1 MSAQTPAQYQ
11 TRTVSPEDVARARW
25 YALLGQVFRAP
36 APPAWL
42 REVGAQ
48 ARAPAAAGSDDTPLG
63 RAWNTFALACANA
76 DPEAVRAEYEETFIG
91 VGKAEVFLYASWYLS
106 GFLHERPLVELREHL
121 AALGI
126 ARRSD
131 VSETE
136 DHVAALC
143 ETIAWLIVAAP
154 ESTRTLSAQRVFFQR
169 FLSPWYEA
177 LVEAIEHCGSTDFYK
192 HAARLLGEF
201 LAIERQAFEFDSL
214 D

>member
-1 MSAQTPAQYQ
+1 MSAQAPASLD

-25 YALLGQVFRAP
+25 YAMLAEVFRAP
-36 APPAWL
+36 PPAAWL
-42 REVGAQ
+42 RGIGAQ
-48 ARAPAAAGSDDTPLG
+48 ATASAAAGTADTALG
-63 RAWNTFALACANA
+63 QAWNTFALACANA
-76 DPEAVRAEYEETFIG
+76 DPDAVRAEYEETFIG
-91 VGKAEVFLYASWYLS
+91 VGKAEVFLYGSWHLS

-143 ETIAWLIVAAP
+143 ETMAWLIVAAP
-154 ESTRTLSAQRVFFQR
+154 ESSRTLATQRVFFQR